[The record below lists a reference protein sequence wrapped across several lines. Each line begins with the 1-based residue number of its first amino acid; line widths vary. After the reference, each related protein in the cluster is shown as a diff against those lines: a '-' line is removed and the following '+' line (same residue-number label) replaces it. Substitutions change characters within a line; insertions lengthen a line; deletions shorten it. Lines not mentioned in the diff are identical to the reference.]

1 MTKME
6 MMKKEENKMTKMEM
20 LERFYER
27 NEELKKKFDA
37 AEKVGDAQ
45 TMQACR
51 DAYQE
56 LVKEVQAEEE
66 DFGNMMRLYSEMK
79 RQGNSRLDLS
89 DPYWNPEE
97 IIRIFRAF
105 GVKEFTFSSTW
116 SSAIQEAW
124 AFTQLGC
131 TLEGMIEVHGSNR
144 DFQTGEY
151 EKVPAFLFSL

>member
-20 LERFYER
+20 MKKLYGR
-27 NEELKKKFDA
+27 NEELKRKFDA
-37 AEKVGDAQ
+37 AEKSGDVQA
-45 TMQACR
+45 MQACR

-56 LVKEVQAEEE
+56 LVKEVQVEGEG
-66 DFGNMMRLYSEMK
+66 FGNMMRLYSDMK
-79 RQGNSRLDLS
+79 KHGNSRIDLS
-89 DPYWNPEE
+89 DTDAPEE
-97 IIRIFRAF
+97 IIRIFRDF

-116 SSAIQEAW
+116 SSAIKVSW
-124 AFTQLGC
+124 AFTQMGC

>member
-1 MTKME
+1 
-6 MMKKEENKMTKMEM
+6 MTKMEM
-20 LERFYER
+20 LERFYQR
-27 NEELKKKFDA
+27 HEELERKFDA

-56 LVKEVQAEEE
+56 LVKEVQAEGE

-79 RQGNSRLDLS
+79 QQGNSRLDLS
-89 DPYWNPEE
+89 GTYRKPEE
-97 IIRIFRAF
+97 IIRIFRDF

-116 SSAIQEAW
+116 SSAIQVSW

-131 TLEGMIEVHGSNR
+131 TLEGMIEIYGSGRKFMSN
-144 DFQTGEY
+144 EY